1 MDPLITNGVD
11 PGLLRVV
18 DKRGHE
24 RDRQLQR
31 KRAPAS
37 ETSVEEDE
45 QGKEQNKET
54 EAEVPKHEL
63 DDLA

>member
-11 PGLLRVV
+11 PAMLRNV

-24 RDRQLQR
+24 RDAEQR
-31 KRAPAS
+31 RRRPAAPGK
-37 ETSVEEDE
+37 TPREEDKLE
-45 QGKEQNKET
+45 PSEDT
-54 EAEVPKHEL
+54 PKHTL

>member
-11 PGLLRVV
+11 PAMLRNV

-24 RDRQLQR
+24 RDAEQRR
-31 KRAPAS
+31 KRPTAPGK
-37 ETSVEEDE
+37 TQPEEDE
-45 QGKEQNKET
+45 LEPGEDT
-54 EAEVPKHEL
+54 PKHAL